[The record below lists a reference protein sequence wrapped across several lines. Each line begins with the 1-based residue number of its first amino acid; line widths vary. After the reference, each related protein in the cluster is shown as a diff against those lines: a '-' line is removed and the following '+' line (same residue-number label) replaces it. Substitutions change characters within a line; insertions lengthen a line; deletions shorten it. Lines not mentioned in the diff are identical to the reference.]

1 MSNSEENT
9 RDSIL
14 ETVLQK
20 YCSRAHTGY
29 GKYRKTLDRKD
40 LSFLEW
46 CSHLQEELMDATL
59 YLEKLQSEVK
69 EENAKNIGQHGGED
83 HKEGSS

>member
-1 MSNSEENT
+1 MSNSEEDT

-69 EENAKNIGQHGGED
+69 EENAKNSGQHGWKND
-83 HKEGSS
+83 QKRSP